1 MDKRFFSIKYKI
13 IILISILL
21 TISTITISFYN
32 YNLSKNKLEQ
42 SGNIIL
48 KNGVKMVKEAIK
60 LKNEEVLKGLI
71 TIDEAKEDIK
81 QYILGKKDVNG
92 HRPINRNIDLGD
104 NGYFFIINT
113 NSICLAHPS
122 LEGKDLTRQTGLKN
136 KEKLITK
143 EFIEKAYDGGGFTRY
158 YWTLPYSKNQIA
170 SKIVYSEIEDNWNW
184 VICSSIYMSDF
195 NKGANEILKNNLV
208 IQFITIFIG
217 IIISIYFSNH
227 IIEPLNKVINSLVLL
242 SKGTL
247 NLKNLNLKSN
257 DETKILAD
265 AFDKMKENLIKEIN
279 KTKLTKEK
287 LADLNSKLEQKV
299 LKRTEILNLTNK
311 KLKKSFIETKKA
323 NEQLKNSM
331 IELKKTQNQLI
342 EAEKMASLG
351 NLVAGIAHEINT
363 PLGVSVSTISHLEN
377 LFEINLKNLQNNKMT
392 KESLKNYMIQSNES
406 VEILKFNI
414 NRAANLIENF
424 KEVAVDQSNEKKIEF
439 NMKDYLKKIILSLK
453 HEYKN
458 KDYKI
463 NINCDDDLIIDSYPG
478 VLSHIITNFILNSI
492 KHGFYNRYSGIIDI
506 DVEQTKLG
514 FRLFYKDDGIG
525 IEEKNI
531 KHIFEPFFTTKKKS
545 GGSGLG
551 LNIIYNLVNKK
562 LKGTIK
568 CESELNKGTLFI
580 IETNVF

>member
-1 MDKRFFSIKYKI
+1 MHKKFFSIKYKI
-13 IILISILL
+13 IILISVLL
-21 TISTITISFYN
+21 TITTISLSFYN
-32 YNLSKNKLEQ
+32 YNLSKDKLEK

-81 QYILGKKDVNG
+81 QYILGKKDLNG
-92 HRPINRNIDLGD
+92 HRPINRNIDLGE

-113 NSICLAHPS
+113 NSISLAHPN
-122 LEGKDLTRQTGLKN
+122 LEGRDLSGQTGLKN
-136 KEKLITK
+136 KEILITK

-158 YWTLPYSKNQIA
+158 YWTLPYKKDDIA
-170 SKIVYSEIEDNWNW
+170 SKIVYSEIENNWNW
-184 VICSSIYMSDF
+184 IICSSIYMSDF
-195 NKGANEILKNNLV
+195 NKGANEILKKNLLL
-208 IQFITIFIG
+208 QFAIIFIG

-227 IIEPLNKVINSLVLL
+227 IIQPLNKVINSLVLL
-242 SKGTL
+242 SKGSL
-247 NLKNLNLKSN
+247 SLENLNLKSN

-265 AFDKMKENLIKEIN
+265 AFDKMKENLINEIN
-279 KTKLTKEK
+279 NTKLAKEK

-299 LKRTEILNLTNK
+299 LKRTEILNLTNRQ
-311 KLKKSFIETKKA
+311 LKKSFIETKKA

-331 IELKKTQNQLI
+331 IELKKTQKQLI
-342 EAEKMASLG
+342 ESEKMASLG

-363 PLGVSVSTISHLEN
+363 PLGVSVSTISHLEYM
-377 LFEINLKNLQNNKMT
+377 FENNFKNLKNNKLT
-392 KESLKNYMIQSNES
+392 KESLKNYMIQSSES
-406 VEILKFNI
+406 IEILKFNI

-439 NMKDYLKKIILSLK
+439 NIKNYLKKIILSLK

-458 KDYKI
+458 KNYKI
-463 NINCDDDLIIDSYPG
+463 NINCDDDLIVNSYPG
-478 VLSHIITNFILNSI
+478 VLSHIITNFIINSI
-492 KHGFYNRYSGIIDI
+492 KHGFYNKDDGIIDI
-506 DVEQTKLG
+506 TVEKTKFG
-514 FRLFYKDDGIG
+514 FKLFYKDDGVG
-525 IEEKNI
+525 IEQKNI
-531 KHIFEPFFTTKKKS
+531 KHIFEPFFTTKKES

-568 CESELNKGTLFI
+568 CESSLNKGTLFI